1 MIKAITNHPFLTV
14 ATLLTGGLALV
25 GYLGYR
31 LVRHIIDKCGTEAK
45 VDEASKK
52 GFDDLHKDEVPDELD
67 KDVQPL
73 PKADLSPETLNKIA
87 GSAEAVFERGHK
99 ARHLNIELPK
109 HSEETKRLINVYNE
123 LSKLRDKNEIEQ
135 ESFWNVQDTLVGI
148 LISELKAKNWANS
161 FDLLSLF
168 GFLNPKSEDLKLEN
182 LSADLP
188 LALSIKIACFPI
200 NRDKFKNIFR
210 SIIETKDVFACVT
223 ALDNYYYG
231 LDKEDITK
239 AEEDMFNLLLNAK
252 DIHALRK
259 FFDKVHKPS
268 AKIMES
274 KQHYYR
280 LLIKESD
287 FNISMLKD
295 IHNLNVRDS
304 LLTEYMKLSPI
315 ESYIKELDDILSML
329 SNNEMKSDLWI
340 KALDY
345 YISADKS
352 YSIKEHL
359 KLKIVPLSQFKQK
372 LEDYLSKQP
381 EYIKDPIIKV
391 LKTL

>member
-14 ATLLTGGLALV
+14 ATILTGGLALV

-52 GFDDLHKDEVPDELD
+52 GFDDLNKDEIPEELD

-73 PKADLSPETLNKIA
+73 PEADLSPETLNKIA
-87 GSAEAVFERGHK
+87 SSAEAVFERGHK

-123 LSKLRDKNEIEQ
+123 LSNLRDKNEIEQ
-135 ESFWNVQDTLVGI
+135 ESYWKVQDTLVGI
-148 LISELKAKNWANS
+148 LISELKAKNWVNS
-161 FDLLSLF
+161 YDLLSLF

-182 LSADLP
+182 LPADLP
-188 LALSIKIACFPI
+188 LALSIKIACFHS
-200 NRDKFKNIFR
+200 NRDKFKIIFK

-231 LDKEDITK
+231 LDKEDIAK

-252 DIHALRK
+252 DIHALRR
-259 FFDKVHKPS
+259 FFAKVHKPS

-280 LLIKESD
+280 LLFKESD

-295 IHNLNVRDS
+295 IDNLDVRDS
-304 LLTEYMKLSPI
+304 LLTEYMKSRTI
-315 ESYIKELDDILSML
+315 ESYIKEVDDILSML
-329 SNNEMKSDLWI
+329 SNKKMKSDLWL
-340 KALDY
+340 KVLDY
-345 YISADKS
+345 YINADRS
-352 YSIKEHL
+352 YSIRDLL
-359 KLKIVPLSQFKQK
+359 KMKIVPFSEFKQK
-372 LEDYLSKQP
+372 LDDYLLKQP
-381 EYIKDPIIKV
+381 EYIRDPIIKV